1 MTITRR
7 NALIMTSAASLASFS
22 GVFPALAYHP
32 SVPGGSSAP
41 QGQVSEGVYD
51 VHSLMN
57 PKGWTDRAILGS
69 LDAPATLIEYTS
81 PTCPFC
87 ASFHNDTYPQL
98 KTEFVDTGKLRLV
111 VRPFI
116 RNVLD
121 AVVFMLA
128 DVVGDETYHN
138 LLNSYFRTQPTWSRS
153 DTPRD
158 AIFAV
163 AQEFGF
169 TLESFESALTNQEL
183 FAGME
188 ETRNQARDEFNL
200 TGTPTFYINGKM
212 LSGNRNLEQLA
223 AEIEPLQV

>member
-1 MTITRR
+1 MSITRR
-7 NALIMTSAASLASFS
+7 NALILMAATSVASF
-22 GVFPALAYHP
+22 GGAVPALSYHP
-32 SVPGGSSAP
+32 GLPGNSGSPQRSAP
-41 QGQVSEGVYD
+41 GGVYD

-69 LDAPATLIEYTS
+69 ADAPATLIEYTS

-87 ASFHNDTYPQL
+87 ASFHNETYPEL
-98 KTEFVDTGKLRLV
+98 KTQFIETGKVRFV
-111 VRPFI
+111 VRPFM

-128 DVVGDETYHN
+128 DAVGEEAYHE
-138 LLNSYFRTQPTWSRS
+138 LLNSFFKTQHIWSRS
-153 DTPRD
+153 DTPKN

-169 TLESFESALTNQEL
+169 TEESFENALTNQEL
-183 FAGME
+183 FAGLE
-188 ETRNQARDEFNL
+188 ETRNQARDEFDL

-223 AEIEPLQV
+223 AEINPLQV